1 MHGKLLTR
9 LEVEERTGLSRSS
22 LYRKMRETPP
32 SFPLPIKIGSRA
44 VRWPEGEL
52 IAWLEERPRATG
64 ENGESK

>member
-22 LYRKMRETPP
+22 LYRKMRERPP
-32 SFPLPIKIGSRA
+32 SFPIPLKIGHRA

-52 IAWLEERPRATG
+52 SAWLEERPRATG
-64 ENGESK
+64 DGEKS